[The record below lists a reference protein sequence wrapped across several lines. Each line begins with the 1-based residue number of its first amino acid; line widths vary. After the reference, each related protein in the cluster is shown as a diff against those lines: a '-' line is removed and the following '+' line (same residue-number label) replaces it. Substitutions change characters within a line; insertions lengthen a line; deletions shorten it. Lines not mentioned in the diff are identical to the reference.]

1 MDSQQKSVQRMVSWD
16 FAGGPVVKNLPVN
29 AGDIS
34 SIPGLGRSHLPWSNK
49 AHAPQ
54 LQSPRSGDHALQQ
67 EKPPQ
72 GEARAPPLESSPCLP
87 QVEKVSA

>member
-34 SIPGLGRSHLPWSNK
+34 SIPGLGRSHLPWNNK
-49 AHAPQ
+49 
-54 LQSPRSGDHALQQ
+54 
-67 EKPPQ
+67 
-72 GEARAPPLESSPCLP
+72 ARAPQLESSPCLP
-87 QVEKVSA
+87 QLEKSLHSNEDSVQPKINK